1 VGGSDEEEGKGPTV
15 AQERERERN
24 QMSPVGGVGGRRE
37 EETDA
42 WGP

>member
-1 VGGSDEEEGKGPTV
+1 LPR
-15 AQERERERN
+15 RERERN